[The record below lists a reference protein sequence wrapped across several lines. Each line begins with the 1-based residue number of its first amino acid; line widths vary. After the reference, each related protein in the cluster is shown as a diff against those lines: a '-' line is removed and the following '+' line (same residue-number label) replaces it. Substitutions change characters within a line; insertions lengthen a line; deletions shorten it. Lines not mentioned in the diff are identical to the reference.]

1 MGKFVGLDKYP
12 LDISKAYVHKTFI
25 GGIFSILYCCL
36 WLYLAAMM
44 IARYIQSPYILNSH
58 IISGIDQQ
66 FSKPSYEEVSVRSKI
81 YIQNKGINEIKDFF
95 SYFKFIFLYK
105 KKGID
110 NPRAQIYS
118 CDFNDDSSC
127 VIDLPLKDDYFQ
139 VDNDDYPS
147 INVFSCYSL
156 DVIKAKGIINIEQG
170 ESLLADCNKKVDE
183 VYEKD
188 YIKNKFKIEMTM
200 PFNSLSSTYEVNK
213 IDKLYEAFFVVAK
226 QKVDKYVFEQ
236 IKLQLVRN
244 NQYLPGTTNKT
255 YINWRYPD
263 KDSSSLSFTDEYHF
277 SAVFSSRNGDII
289 YYYEVKRTSFL
300 NILINLG
307 GILKFVGL
315 LLYIPNIWNKY
326 FRQKALLTLNFF
338 FDRDSISM
346 ESDNKLLPDENDKE
360 EKLTVKH
367 SQIVDWK
374 KLTFTQWVCA
384 RFCCCFS
391 STYKLIKNERKKTL
405 KELESASFIRFGFDG
420 KWVDIRSYMPGYIA
434 K

>member
-1 MGKFVGLDKYP
+1 MKKDYESLDDMIHDAKKRAMDLLQRQDRTESNLTEKLTAEGFPQSIVSIAIDYVKSYHYID
-12 LDISKAYVHKTFI
+12 DI
-25 GGIFSILYCCL
+25 
-36 WLYLAAMM
+36 
-44 IARYIQSPYILNSH
+44 RYAENYIRFH
-58 IISGIDQQ
+58 MQD
-66 FSKPSYEEVSVRSKI
+66 RSKQRLT
-81 YIQNKGINEIKDFF
+81 YDM
-95 SYFKFIFLYK
+95 L
-105 KKGID
+105 KKGVSRDDID
-110 NPRAQIYS
+110 EA
-118 CDFNDDSSC
+118 
-127 VIDLPLKDDYFQ
+127 
-139 VDNDDYPS
+139 
-147 INVFSCYSL
+147 
-156 DVIKAKGIINIEQG
+156 
-170 ESLLADCNKKVDE
+170 
-183 VYEKD
+183 
-188 YIKNKFKIEMTM
+188 
-200 PFNSLSSTYEVNK
+200 LSSTYEVNK
-213 IDKLYEAFFVVAK
+213 IDKLYEAFFLVAK

-244 NQYLPGTTNKT
+244 NQYLPGTSNKT

-338 FDRDSISM
+338 FDHDSM

-367 SQIVDWK
+367 SQTVVDWK